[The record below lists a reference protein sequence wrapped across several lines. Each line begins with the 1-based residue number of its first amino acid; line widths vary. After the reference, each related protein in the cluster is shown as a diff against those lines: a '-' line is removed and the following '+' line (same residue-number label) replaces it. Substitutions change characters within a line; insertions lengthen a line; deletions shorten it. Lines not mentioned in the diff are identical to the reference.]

1 MGCLPWAQLCLFVCV
16 LDLTANVDGCS
27 LRIPL
32 GRQYIAKQNR
42 GVFAMDCSYLE
53 GQHQCLQWI
62 ASISKVSIDVCG
74 VSVWHWLVHCVGV
87 SVNKPTN
94 SRQTRGGEGGG
105 ATATVAVQ
113 N

>member
-1 MGCLPWAQLCLFVCV
+1 MGGPSGA
-16 LDLTANVDGCS
+16 
-27 LRIPL
+27 PL
-32 GRQYIAKQNR
+32 GQVIYCKELQGNVRNGLLLFLR
-42 GVFAMDCSYLE
+42 SAMLT
-53 GQHQCLQWI
+53 QHQCLQWI
-62 ASISKVSIDVCG
+62 ASISKVNIDVCG
-74 VSVWHWLVHCVGV
+74 VSVWHWPVHCVGV